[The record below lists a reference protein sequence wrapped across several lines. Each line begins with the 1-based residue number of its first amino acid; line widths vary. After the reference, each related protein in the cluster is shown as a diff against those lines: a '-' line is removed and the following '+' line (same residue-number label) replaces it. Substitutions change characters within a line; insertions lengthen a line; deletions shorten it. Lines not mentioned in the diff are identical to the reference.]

1 METDP
6 LFPLLEQ
13 IRSFLAAVL
22 VFELQTPLSTFAISL
37 DTVLESSSTAQENQT
52 STVTIAM
59 AELWQLSQSL
69 DRFTAYSNR
78 LWRMTLRALM
88 VPTARETIDQVISM
102 VNLPPCPTNS
112 LTPLMDTIG
121 NPLLVMLESTVEEF
135 ATGRTVVLNSQDIEQ
150 FEDNRQAFVSIINH
164 ELRTPLS
171 SMQVCLESF
180 QEQLT
185 MPWDLQQDLLS
196 QAQADANRLRSLLHD
211 LTLLS
216 RLQANQIRFQVEQM
230 PLDLLLK
237 SIVSSFVY
245 DRRHQALP
253 NIKIWS
259 LPNLPTVWTD
269 GDRLT
274 EVVVR
279 LLDNACRF
287 TPPQGTVAVYA
298 SVAVPIDRKPH
309 PHILEDNLV
318 AVVRIAD
325 NGRGITQP
333 QLQYIFNCFHQE
345 EDFLSR
351 TVGGAGIGLNIC
363 HHLMQ
368 GMGGEI
374 WAESA
379 GRSKGS
385 RFYVSLPVF

>member
-1 METDP
+1 
-6 LFPLLEQ
+6 
-13 IRSFLAAVL
+13 
-22 VFELQTPLSTFAISL
+22 
-37 DTVLESSSTAQENQT
+37 
-52 STVTIAM
+52 
-59 AELWQLSQSL
+59 
-69 DRFTAYSNR
+69 
-78 LWRMTLRALM
+78 
-88 VPTARETIDQVISM
+88 
-102 VNLPPCPTNS
+102 
-112 LTPLMDTIG
+112 
-121 NPLLVMLESTVEEF
+121 
-135 ATGRTVVLNSQDIEQ
+135 
-150 FEDNRQAFVSIINH
+150 
-164 ELRTPLS
+164 
-171 SMQVCLESF
+171 MQVCLESF

-185 MPWDLQQDLLS
+185 MPRDLQQDLL
-196 QAQADANRLRSLLHD
+196 AQARADGNRLRSLLHD

-216 RLQANQIRFQVEQM
+216 RLQANQIRFQVEQT
-230 PLDLLLK
+230 PLDLLIK

-253 NIKIWS
+253 HIKTWS

-309 PHILEDNLV
+309 PHILEENLV

-363 HHLMQ
+363 HHLMR
-368 GMGGEI
+368 GMGGGI

-385 RFYVSLPVF
+385 RFYVSLPVFLPQY